1 MAYPIS
7 TNPKWRCH
15 CGKTV
20 FFLSSGETVGRTN
33 KTVDFTTKWRFR
45 QQPNWN
51 KKNQQTT
58 WGYPFECSG
67 IVRTSTGN
75 IPRRKHS
82 WGLQQ
87 LHLRFRGKK
96 ALRSLSSGEFLSY
109 WSRDFQV
116 LFLRS
121 ACGKIL
127 WGKKKCVGTG
137 SNSTCFC
144 GFHLGVSKLRAMWT
158 LIHNPLEQRVP
169 FSEKL
174 ICWCFL
180 FAADNILSCQ
190 KYPTCYTHCI
200 RNHRIHTVPIA
211 SPKIWNI

>member
-1 MAYPIS
+1 MRI
-7 TNPKWRCH
+7 TIW
-15 CGKTV
+15 V
-20 FFLSSGETVGRTN
+20 QWDRTN
-33 KTVDFTTKWRFR
+33 IYWEYSPQETFM
-45 QQPNWN
+45 
-51 KKNQQTT
+51 
-58 WGYPFECSG
+58 
-67 IVRTSTGN
+67 RTSTAAPALPRQKGLAVFVLRRVSVLLVQRFSSP
-75 IPRRKHS
+75 IPT
-82 WGLQQ
+82 Q
-87 LHLRFRGKK
+87 
-96 ALRSLSSGEFLSY
+96 
-109 WSRDFQV
+109 
-116 LFLRS
+116 
-121 ACGKIL
+121 CL
-127 WGKKKCVGTG
+127 WQNFVRQKKCVGTG

>member
-1 MAYPIS
+1 MRI
-7 TNPKWRCH
+7 TIW
-15 CGKTV
+15 V
-20 FFLSSGETVGRTN
+20 QWDRTN
-33 KTVDFTTKWRFR
+33 IYWEYSPQETFMRTSNSCTCASEAKRPCGLCPPESFCPIGPEIFKSYSYAVPVAKFCEA
-45 QQPNWN
+45 
-51 KKNQQTT
+51 KKNA
-58 WGYPFECSG
+58 W
-67 IVRTSTGN
+67 
-75 IPRRKHS
+75 
-82 WGLQQ
+82 
-87 LHLRFRGKK
+87 
-96 ALRSLSSGEFLSY
+96 
-109 WSRDFQV
+109 
-116 LFLRS
+116 
-121 ACGKIL
+121 
-127 WGKKKCVGTG
+127 GTG

-211 SPKIWNI
+211 SQKIWIYKYSY